1 MYIHSQDSDKRE
13 REGEGEVQKQ
23 DLESLGILGSVVKW
37 FKILNP
43 EMVRTNPKNYV
54 IAAVTVK
61 LSSLEIYIY
70 LLVQHFYSTGGSIN
84 GQKEKNC
91 NQGCIHNFQKELHW

>member
-70 LLVQHFYSTGGSIN
+70 LLVQHF
-84 GQKEKNC
+84 
-91 NQGCIHNFQKELHW
+91 